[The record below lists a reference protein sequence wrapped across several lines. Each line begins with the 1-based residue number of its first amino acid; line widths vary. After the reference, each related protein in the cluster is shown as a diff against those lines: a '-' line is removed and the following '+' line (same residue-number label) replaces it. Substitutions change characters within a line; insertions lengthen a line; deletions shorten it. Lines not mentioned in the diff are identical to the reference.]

1 MNTQTA
7 QIAPSSH
14 APNRSQTI
22 GMWLFLASLSML
34 FGASMLGYALIRLSS
49 KAMPPG
55 RFLELPWPLWIST
68 TLVLAASFTI
78 HRALRAIQHEQ
89 QAALR
94 RNLVIT
100 VVLAVAFV
108 AVQIPALLSML
119 MSHDALR
126 DAGVHLYGLVFTLV
140 LVHAAHVAGGVLA
153 LGLIIR
159 KAFAG
164 GYDHEHH
171 IGVYHTA
178 LYWHFLDIVWLVMF
192 GTMLALG

>member
-1 MNTQTA
+1 MNTLTA
-7 QIAPSSH
+7 RIDPPH

-22 GMWLFLASLSML
+22 GMWLFLASLAML
-34 FGASMLGYALIRLSS
+34 FGASMVGYALIRLSS
-49 KAMPPG
+49 PAMPTG

-68 TLVLAASFTI
+68 LLVVGASFTM
-78 HRALRAIQHEQ
+78 HCALCAIQHER

-94 RNLVIT
+94 RYLLLT
-100 VVLAVAFV
+100 AVLAVAFV
-108 AVQIPALLSML
+108 LVQIPSLLSML
-119 MSHDALR
+119 LSHESLR
-126 DAGVHLYGLVFTLV
+126 EGGVHLYGLVFTLV
-140 LVHAAHVAGGVLA
+140 LVHAAHVVGGLIA

-171 IGVYHTA
+171 MGVYHTT